1 MNNVDAPDIPEGF
14 INIGTGED
22 FTIKRIDDFKGKVN
36 WDISKP
42 NGTPRKI
49 LDGKRKHPWKTASA
63 KSTNGSSIL
72 TAIPRKY
79 KLMVSMFTYGYT
91 IW

>member
-14 INIGTGED
+14 VNIGTGED
-22 FTIKRIDDFKGKVN
+22 FTIKRNVDFKGKVN

-49 LDGKRKHPWKTASA
+49 LDVSRILNFGWKA
-63 KSTNGSSIL
+63 KTSLEDGIS
-72 TAIPRKY
+72 KVY
-79 KLMVSMFTYGYT
+79 KWFLNVDSYSPKV
-91 IW
+91 